1 MPQPR
6 FHHCKILQ
14 PILILLLVGIAVIS
28 LTFSI
33 QSFQSVEKTIRTSS
47 FKAFNNSIEASYDI
61 VDTALNESIK
71 RYLRGIVLTS
81 TKFITQIQESP
92 SLTQDQKTALIQNYI
107 NSNKIGDTGYSYVL
121 NSTGELVFHPIFQG
135 RNVSE
140 YRHIQ
145 EQIDNDDHFVEY
157 LWTNPGEEKPRRKL
171 AYSIYV
177 EELDFVISASAYKDE
192 FLHFIDKTIL
202 KDKLSKYQY
211 GKTGYVYVINLAG
224 ELILHPSYEGQNIRS
239 LIGEC
244 ADDLLDKIRQS
255 ANRYNLQMN
264 LVNGSSEAPF
274 HAANVEDYTYTITM
288 DNNTYKKDVLYIYY
302 PYLDWVIVSGISHD
316 ELNRPTNT
324 LLYSSLALVLSLT
337 TIIIIL
343 LLLLNHRHKKLVKVL
358 NCDYLTGL
366 LNRRAFHDTASKLIS
381 DSHHPTTFAPYSIIL
396 LDIDFFK
403 RINDTY
409 GHIVGDKIIAIVG
422 KAISQYPHILAARYS
437 GEEFVLFTT
446 ANEPKQAI
454 RFTEQVRKKIDQYNT
469 LHEKITLSAGITTI
483 NKPNVQLDDVI
494 EQANKALYHA
504 KSTGRNKVVHYQE
517 L

>member
-1 MPQPR
+1 MPQSR
-6 FHHCKILQ
+6 FHHLRFLQ
-14 PILILLLVGIAVIS
+14 PILILLLIGIAAIS

-33 QSFQSVEKTIRTSS
+33 QSFQTVEKTIRSSS

-71 RYLRGIVLTS
+71 RYLRGIVTTS
-81 TKFITQIQESP
+81 AKFITQIQASP
-92 SLTQDQKTALIQNYI
+92 SLTPEQKNTLIQNYI
-107 NSNKIGDTGYSYVL
+107 NSNKIGDTGYPYIL
-121 NSTGELVFHPIFQG
+121 NSKGQLVYHPIFQG

-192 FLHFIDKTIL
+192 LLHFIDKTIL
-202 KDKLSKYQY
+202 KDKLNKYQY
-211 GKTGYVYVINLAG
+211 GKTGYVYVIDLVG
-224 ELILHPSYEGQNIRS
+224 ELILHPSYEGENIRS
-239 LIGEC
+239 LIGEN
-244 ADDLLDKIRQS
+244 ADGLLKKIQQS
-255 ANRYNLQMN
+255 AHSYSLQMN
-264 LVNGSSEAPF
+264 LVNGSPETIF
-274 HAANVEDYTYTITM
+274 HSANVEDYSYQITM
-288 DNNTYKKDVLYIYY
+288 DNNTYQKDVLYIYY
-302 PYLDWVIVSGISHD
+302 PYLDWAIVSGISRD
-316 ELNRPTNT
+316 ELHRPTNT
-324 LLYSSLALVLSLT
+324 LLYSLLALVLSLA
-337 TIIIIL
+337 TIIVIL
-343 LLLLNHRHKKLVKVL
+343 LLQLNHRHKKLVNVL
-358 NCDYLTGL
+358 NRDYLTGL
-366 LNRRAFHDTASKLIS
+366 FNRRAFHDMTSKLIN
-381 DSHHPTTFAPYSIIL
+381 DTQHPTGFKPYSIIL

-422 KAISQYPHILAARYS
+422 KAISQYPSILAARYD

-446 ANEPKQAI
+446 ESDPKQAI

-469 LHEKITLSAGITTI
+469 LHEKVTLSAGITTI
-483 NKPNVQLDDVI
+483 SKPNVLLDDVI
-494 EQANKALYHA
+494 EQADKALYHS
-504 KSTGRNKVVHYQE
+504 KNTGRNKVTHYRE